1 MNVGSFSFGSPVSAS
16 DVNKPIFEI
25 KATEDNT
32 NISTPMLSGSGKKV
46 VSFGSMALNAS
57 PKISGGGLLIIS
69 AQGDQKVLSLDHQKG
84 EMNLRHCPK

>member
-1 MNVGSFSFGSPVSAS
+1 MSAS

-32 NISTPMLSGSGKKV
+32 NISTPMLYGSGKKF

-57 PKISGGGLLIIS
+57 PKISGGGFADYFSTRGSGGFKFRSSKGGNEFETLYKIKTEHIS
-69 AQGDQKVLSLDHQKG
+69 G
-84 EMNLRHCPK
+84 E